1 MIGARLV
8 TMDPVRRTIVVSS
21 EASRVAEASAGCAS
35 LMDLPRGKARHA
47 YSYERMP

>member
-8 TMDPVRRTIVVSS
+8 NMDPVRRMIVVSS
-21 EASRVAEASAGCAS
+21 KASWGRGLRVVGK
-35 LMDLPRGKARHA
+35 MDLPRGEARHA